1 MGLKFTQ
8 QMGITET
15 SEKSG
20 FAYLVSRAKSINHQT
35 LSLVRTQMCESTLDV
50 CGQLYPP

>member
-8 QMGITET
+8 QIGITGA

-20 FAYLVSRAKSINHQT
+20 FAHLISR
-35 LSLVRTQMCESTLDV
+35 D
-50 CGQLYPP
+50 